1 MDNKFQKICPNVWGM
16 MFGKPAKQGVKTM
29 IIDDFIEGLK
39 RIDNVIKKA
48 GGETVVY
55 RFQEKTYLGIM
66 HRGTWITSTEAL
78 PLDAIGNIHD
88 FAYALETMLCAV
100 RSIDALKLNK

>member
-39 RIDNVIKKA
+39 RIDNVIKK
-48 GGETVVY
+48 E
-55 RFQEKTYLGIM
+55 R
-66 HRGTWITSTEAL
+66 R
-78 PLDAIGNIHD
+78 
-88 FAYALETMLCAV
+88 
-100 RSIDALKLNK
+100 